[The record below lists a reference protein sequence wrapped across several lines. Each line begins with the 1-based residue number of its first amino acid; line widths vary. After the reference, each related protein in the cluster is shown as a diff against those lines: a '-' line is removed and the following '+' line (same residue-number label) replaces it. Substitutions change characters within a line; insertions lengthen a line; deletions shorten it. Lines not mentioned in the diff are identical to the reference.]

1 MRKITQRIK
10 SAFESGREL
19 RVDNTYTD
27 GESVWLFGNKIIKR
41 ENGEVFATLAG
52 WNTPTTRERVNGIT
66 GIGFHQ
72 EHFLPKVNG
81 RPVDSREW
89 INVGKERARAYLAG
103 KIKGDFPEM
112 EDRVEVVVV

>member
-1 MRKITQRIK
+1 MRKITERIK
-10 SAFESGREL
+10 SAFEYGREL
-19 RVDNTYTD
+19 KVDNTYTD

-66 GIGFHQ
+66 GVGFHQ
-72 EHFLPKVNG
+72 EAFFPKVNG

-89 INVGKERARAYLAG
+89 INVRKELARVALEK
-103 KIKGDFPEM
+103 KIKADFPSM
-112 EDRVEVVVV
+112 ENRVEVVVV